1 MRAVSRCLPISC
13 AIAGAVGCSAL
24 ESPRSTELSEPPA
37 IPAWA
42 QTLSLAALAPAEPD
56 PPKRRVQS
64 LWPAPLESAKKPPL
78 PRAQGKKRDREVRG
92 PEAGD
97 IDLAADDAPV
107 AVLVATSKQTPVYAR
122 PSLKAA
128 KIGYLRAGAVVQR
141 DRKPSGFEG
150 CPAGFYGVAPEGF
163 VCVGSAASVDAEHE
177 LARASVRRADRTST
191 LPYVYGIAPAGAP
204 LYARIPSAEEQR
216 LAEPDLSGPRRSPTF
231 DGVPVDA
238 IPWFLEGGATSIR
251 TSGTRFSQGTAYL
264 RRSIP
269 RSGAAFVS
277 IFESGG
283 RKFGLTGDMAIA
295 PLDRYGK
302 VEPSRFRGM
311 PLSAEAPLPVAF
323 VRSRSATLYAG
334 DPRTAGLR
342 AERRLEYREAVSLE
356 GTRVTNGGVSYLKTR
371 DGHWLVDQSLLRV
384 EPRESMPSWA
394 ASSSGTGRTWID
406 VSIDR
411 QTLVAYE
418 GARPVFV
425 TLVSTGA
432 DGTGDPETT
441 HSTIQGEF
449 ALHTKHVSVTMDG
462 DEVGDEYDLRDVP
475 YVQYFKEGYALHA
488 AYWHDGFGTPRSHG
502 CINLSPLDARWL
514 FSWTSPSVPA
524 TWHGAMSPRG
534 TLISI
539 HP

>member
-1 MRAVSRCLPISC
+1 MRVVLRRWSSIHCTIS
-13 AIAGAVGCSAL
+13 GAVFGLLGCSAL
-24 ESPRSTELSEPPA
+24 ESRHSADLSEPPA

-42 QTLSLAALAPAEPD
+42 QTLSLAALAPAEPE
-56 PPKRRVQS
+56 PPKRRVS
-64 LWPAPLESAKKPPL
+64 PLWPASEPAVKPQPPREKK
-78 PRAQGKKRDREVRG
+78 GK
-92 PEAGD
+92 AGND
-97 IDLAADDAPV
+97 IDVAAGHESGAASDETRD
-107 AVLVATSKQTPVYAR
+107 VLVATSKQTPVYAR
-122 PSLKAA
+122 PSLKAP

-141 DRKPSGFEG
+141 DRKPAGYEG
-150 CPAGFYGVAPEGF
+150 CSGGFYGVAPEGY
-163 VCVGSAASVDAEHE
+163 VCAGGSASIDAEHE

-216 LAEPDLSGPRRSPTF
+216 LSEPDLAGPRRAPTF
-231 DGVPVDA
+231 DGVPTDA

-251 TSGTRFSQGTAYL
+251 TSGTRFAQGAAFL
-264 RRSIP
+264 RRAIP

-277 IFESGG
+277 VFESGG

-295 PLDRYGK
+295 PLDRYTK
-302 VEPSRFRGM
+302 VEPSRFRGL
-311 PLSAEAPLPVAF
+311 PLSADVPLPVAF
-323 VRSRSATLYAG
+323 VRSRSATLFAG

-342 AERRLEYREAVSLE
+342 AERRLEYREAVALD
-356 GTRVTNGGVSYLKTR
+356 GTRVANGGVSYLRTR
-371 DGHWLVDQSLLRV
+371 DGHWLADQSLLKV

-394 ASSSGTGRTWID
+394 ASGRGWID